1 MISTDLINDRVV
13 KMDLVLKLQNVL
25 KVYSN
30 WNPLNFKE
38 ILFYFKKNKIFE

>member
-30 WNPLNFKE
+30 
-38 ILFYFKKNKIFE
+38 